1 MVFAV
6 IIIIIFICLK
16 IYLKD
21 KLKIVRDKE
30 KEIDKLND
38 ELKEKNKT
46 LEEKEIDISR
56 LKNDIEDKEND
67 IFNKDKELDE
77 KIDSLRD
84 KEKEIGKLNDELK
97 EKNKTLE
104 EKEIDISK
112 LKNDIKDKEND
123 IFNKDKELDKKID
136 SLRDKEKEIDKLN
149 NELNETKEKNK
160 SDIKKLEIEL
170 KNKIKNIENLE
181 NLLKILNSEKSIN
194 KNIEDYKVILN
205 KLYKKIKKNIIE
217 KKYNFAFLT
226 NIFLELKK
234 IINEIENTAEDS
246 FLYSK
251 NIIAISGGCSAG
263 KSSFINSLSVTDDG
277 SLSRDIIPTTDI
289 PSYVFNSEESKIECL
304 TKDGRKVKIH
314 NDIFEKISKKNN
326 DSNFNAKNI
335 VEHFYINKQLKYKNI
350 CFIDM
355 PGYDSPGKD
364 SEEDSRIAKEYIN
377 KAKVLMWLLS
387 ITAGTTMGADLSFL
401 EDILKND
408 RDKIIYIVL
417 THADLK
423 DDSSIKE
430 ICEEVKKTLEE
441 NGIKFE
447 GISPYSKNFKSRNSE
462 YAEKFK
468 YGCSL
473 EEFLDKYDKMDNITS
488 YKKEELNNKIKKI
501 FKDNI
506 KLGNRDIKNIN
517 NNIEFLRKIKLE
529 YISGMSSKNEL
540 IYRYRSL
547 YKLEED
553 NKDNNKEA
561 LVEDNTEQ
569 IERNINN
576 KVSDLKEYR
585 RKYEEMLLYSNK
597 IKNKILECVN
607 NIFNGQ

>member
-6 IIIIIFICLK
+6 IIIIIFTCLK

-38 ELKEKNKT
+38 ELNEKNKT

-84 KEKEIGKLNDELK
+84 KEKEI
-97 EKNKTLE
+97 
-104 EKEIDISK
+104 
-112 LKNDIKDKEND
+112 
-123 IFNKDKELDKKID
+123 
-136 SLRDKEKEIDKLN
+136 DKLN
-149 NELNETKEKNK
+149 NELKETKEKNK

-194 KNIEDYKVILN
+194 KNIEGYKVILN

-251 NIIAISGGCSAG
+251 NIIAISGGYNAG
-263 KSSFINSLSVTDDG
+263 KSSFINSLSVKSDDG

-326 DSNFNAKNI
+326 DSNFNTKNI
-335 VEHFYINKQLKYKNI
+335 VKHFYINKQLKYKNI

-355 PGYDSPGKD
+355 PGYDPGED

-377 KAKVLMWLLS
+377 KAKVLMWLS
-387 ITAGTTMGADLSFL
+387 NIKTGTIVKDDLYFL
-401 EDILKND
+401 KDILKND

-417 THADLK
+417 THADGK
-423 DDSSIKE
+423 NDNSIKE

-447 GISPYSKNFKSRNSE
+447 GISPYSTNFKNRNSE
-462 YAEKFK
+462 YAKKFK

-553 NKDNNKEA
+553 NKDNNEEA

>member
-1 MVFAV
+1 MNLINLVMVFTV

-21 KLKIVRDKE
+21 KLKIV
-30 KEIDKLND
+30 
-38 ELKEKNKT
+38 
-46 LEEKEIDISR
+46 
-56 LKNDIEDKEND
+56 
-67 IFNKDKELDE
+67 
-77 KIDSLRD
+77 RD

-104 EKEIDISK
+104 EKEIDISR

-123 IFNKDKELDKKID
+123 IFNKDKELDEKID
-136 SLRDKEKEIDKLN
+136 SLRDKEKEIDNLN

-181 NLLKILNSEKSIN
+181 NLLKILNSEKSVN

-251 NIIAISGGCSAG
+251 NIIAISGGYNAG
-263 KSSFINSLSVTDDG
+263 KSSFINSLSVKSDDG
-277 SLSRDIIPTTDI
+277 SLSRGTIPTTDI

-430 ICEEVKKTLEE
+430 ICEEVKKILEE

-447 GISPYSKNFKSRNSE
+447 GISPYSANFKSRNSE

-553 NKDNNKEA
+553 NKDNNEEA

-585 RKYEEMLLYSNK
+585 RKYKEMLLYSNK